1 MPEDIL
7 DPKVDFV
14 FKKLFGSENHQE
26 ILIAFLNSI
35 FGNKGTEEEIVDISI
50 ENPEINKNW
59 EGDKLS
65 RLDIKATTSN
75 DSRVNIEIQLKN
87 QFNMKRRTLYYWSKL
102 YESQMKSSDPYQ
114 ELERAVTINIVD
126 FIYLE
131 DNDRYHNAY
140 VLKEKETNEILT
152 DLEEIHFVELP
163 KLDEDEFESVEDI
176 EDKSRGDDLVPWAL
190 FLKNPQSEVMKMLEE
205 RIEELKEAAERL
217 EVLSH
222 DEETREIYE
231 SRQKAIH
238 DQITNLQ
245 ETAKKAKKEGKKEGK
260 NEEKMKVAK
269 KMLEE
274 GESIEKIKKFTDLNA
289 EEINDLA

>member
-14 FKKLFGSENHQE
+14 FKKLFGSENHKE
-26 ILIAFLNSI
+26 ILIAFLNSV
-35 FGNKGTEEEIVDISI
+35 FGNKGTEEEIVNISI
-50 ENPEINKNW
+50 ENSEINKNW

-75 DSRVNIEIQLKN
+75 DNRVNE
-87 QFNMKRRTLYYWSKL
+87 
-102 YESQMKSSDPYQ
+102 
-114 ELERAVTINIVD
+114 VTKI
-126 FIYLE
+126 
-131 DNDRYHNAY
+131 
-140 VLKEKETNEILT
+140 
-152 DLEEIHFVELP
+152 
-163 KLDEDEFESVEDI
+163 
-176 EDKSRGDDLVPWAL
+176 
-190 FLKNPQSEVMKMLEE
+190 LEE

-245 ETAKKAKKEGKKEGK
+245 ETAREAKEEGKEKGKKE
-260 NEEKMKVAK
+260 EKIKIAK
-269 KMLEE
+269 KMLKE
-274 GESIEKIKKFTDLNA
+274 GESIEKIKKFTNLSA
-289 EEINDLA
+289 EEINNLA